1 MIAQEIVL
9 AGFMIAVAMGTAP
22 AQAAGES
29 PLQIG
34 DRIRI
39 KTPVSS
45 SAIKGTFV
53 AADDAALTLAPEGR
67 DATHKKFARSEIVK
81 LEVARGKRRNV
92 VWGAVGGAAVGL
104 MVDLVATAADQSDSG
119 PCDFGACVILPA
131 MGAAVGAL
139 VGLAIKT
146 DRWDAVPA
154 DKLGLAVLP
163 TRHGVQ
169 LALSF
174 RF

>member
-1 MIAQEIVL
+1 MIARRIVL
-9 AGFMIAVAMGTAP
+9 AGLVIVATGTAA
-22 AQAAGES
+22 AQAAGDS

-39 KTPVSS
+39 RTPASS
-45 SAIKGTFV
+45 SAMTGTLV
-53 AADDAALTLAPEGR
+53 ATDDAALTLAPEGR
-67 DATHKKFARSEIVK
+67 DTARKKFARYEIAK
-81 LEVARGKRRNV
+81 LEVARGKKTNV
-92 VWGAVGGAAVGL
+92 VWGAVGGAAAGL

-119 PCDFGACVILPA
+119 PCDFGACIILPA

-146 DRWDAVPA
+146 DRWEVVPA
-154 DKLGLAVLP
+154 DKLGLTVLP

-169 LALSF
+169 LSLTL